1 MIKAIIHYNDVDDE
15 FRRMHDILGVLK
27 YKYKNIDI
35 RYKKVK
41 NQNELFVTINN
52 EKLDCNQSLG
62 FYMQTIEHIL
72 NNKTPTIFL
81 DEKDCY

>member
-62 FYMQTIEHIL
+62 FYMQTIEQIL
-72 NNKTPTIFL
+72 N
-81 DEKDCY
+81 KDV

>member
-62 FYMQTIEHIL
+62 FYMQTIEQIL
-72 NNKTPTIFL
+72 N
-81 DEKDCY
+81 KDGIYD

>member
-52 EKLDCNQSLG
+52 EKLDCHHGLE
-62 FYMQTIEHIL
+62 FYMQTVEYIL
-72 NNKTPTIFL
+72 N
-81 DEKDCY
+81 KDGIYD

>member
-35 RYKKVK
+35 S
-41 NQNELFVTINN
+41 N
-52 EKLDCNQSLG
+52 EKLDCHHGLE
-62 FYMQTIEHIL
+62 FYIQTVEYIL
-72 NNKTPTIFL
+72 N
-81 DEKDCY
+81 KDV

>member
-27 YKYKNIDI
+27 YKYKNINI

-62 FYMQTIEHIL
+62 FYMQTIEQIL
-72 NNKTPTIFL
+72 N
-81 DEKDCY
+81 KDV